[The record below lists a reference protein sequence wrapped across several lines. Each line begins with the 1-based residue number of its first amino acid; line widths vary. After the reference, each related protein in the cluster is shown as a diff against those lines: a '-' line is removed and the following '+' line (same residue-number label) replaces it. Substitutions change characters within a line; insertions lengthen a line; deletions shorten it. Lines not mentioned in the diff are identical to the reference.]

1 MFFKYLLKF
10 LQKHQLKIKKKYI
23 LIIKYIFN
31 INKIHI
37 EIVGNQ
43 YALILWIFVI
53 KPKKIQKKKKNYIFT
68 QQILFHN
75 FMSSQNI
82 WRKLNQFQFTVS
94 LSLYTILKLKQN

>member
-1 MFFKYLLKF
+1 MFFKHLLKF
-10 LQKHQLKIKKKYI
+10 LQKHQLKNNKKNI

-53 KPKKIQKKKKNYIFT
+53 KPKKSKKKNYIFT